1 MKIKACENA
10 IKACEDAYFYSM
22 RTFDDLIERDEMIE
36 RLEIERVRILKREQS
51 RLRAIDDRRREFRN
65 RK

>member
-51 RLRAIDDRRREFRN
+51 RLRAIEDRRREFRN